1 MTVRLEIDRSRPLH
15 RGAAIGHNRWHPE
28 LAPVAACE
36 PGDEVYFELRDS
48 RDRVITRDS
57 SHEDLLGVPALAHP
71 LTGPL
76 EVRGAEPGDV
86 LELEVLGYGTDD
98 FGWTAIWPGSG
109 YLGDLFERPFLARWE
124 LADGI
129 ARSEQLPG
137 VAVPACVHAGTIG
150 VAPSRELFERV
161 LRREQALAD
170 RGGSVPLPDPLHAW
184 PPEAAN
190 GLRTYPPRENGGNMD
205 IRDLGPG
212 ARLLLPV
219 HVPGALLSVGDL
231 HFAQGDGEV
240 CISAIETGG
249 SASFRVGLREQG
261 GSWRPAFPA
270 YEAPPRP
277 PRAVFAT
284 TGIPLADDGSQ
295 GDLDLGLATRR
306 ALIEL
311 LSWLEQ
317 ERGLAREPAYV
328 LMSVAAELRV
338 SELVDAP
345 NALVSAA
352 LPLDVFEDDAR

>member
-1 MTVRLEIDRSRPLH
+1 MTTRIQIDRSTPLH
-15 RGAAIGHNRWHPE
+15 RGAAGGHNRWWPE
-28 LAPVAACE
+28 LEPVAACD
-36 PGDEVYFELRDS
+36 PGDEVTFEIRDS
-48 RDRVITRDS
+48 RDRQLTPESTDS
-57 SHEDLLGVPALAHP
+57 DLFDTPPIAHP

-76 EVRGAEPGDV
+76 EVRGALPGDV
-86 LELEVLGYGTDD
+86 LEVEILGYETDG

-109 YLGDLFERPFLARWE
+109 FLGDLFTEAFLVRWK
-124 LADGI
+124 LADGL
-129 ARSEQLPG
+129 ARSERLPG

-150 VAPSRELFERV
+150 VAPSRELFERA
-161 LRREQALAD
+161 REREAAMGTPHPPLAD
-170 RGGSVPLPDPLHAW
+170 HAW
-184 PPEAAN
+184 PPAAAE

-212 ARLLLPV
+212 ARLWLPV

-249 SASFRVGLREQG
+249 SATMRVGLRREG
-261 GSWRPAFPA
+261 WRPTFPS

-277 PRAVFAT
+277 PRAMFAT

-295 GDLDLGLATRR
+295 GDLDLNLATRR

-311 LSWLEQ
+311 LGWLQHEH
-317 ERGLAREPAYV
+317 GLSKEAAYV
-328 LMSVAAELRV
+328 VMSVAAELRV

-352 LPLDVFEDDAR
+352 LPLDVFEEGAAPQA